1 MPVLPVAPWQ
11 VSELSLFTAA
21 WQWDVNVAS
30 KETRV
35 WCRKYPWNVVKWLKP
50 KKMNAIMKEIMI
62 PHALHHYT
70 TKKWF
75 LTSLSVFKYNK
86 TLKSL
91 HYCCADTC
99 ISYCKCNASLKLGMV
114 KEAILK
120 WCTNFGIFSSHTRT
134 QLLDKWVSEQQMAL
148 LSLPS
153 PPKLYYPQAAP
164 PPTTANMFESVNL
177 QRDNAL
183 RPILGGK
190 EKMSL
195 PSLLR
200 TETNDT
206 REVWE
211 IVMVK
216 NLWSKCFS
224 VKKTYSLLSCG
235 DFFLNFLFC
244 SIRPLFLP
252 ASLYDVFFGALGM
265 HSVNCSS

>member
-1 MPVLPVAPWQ
+1 MNFLNLHDASSSSHVCSLFVLQVWFHKEKKEKKNFASNAFQLQNLKYQMPVLPWAPWQ

-86 TLKSL
+86 TPKSL
-91 HYCCADTC
+91 QYCCADTC

-120 WCTNFGIFSSHTRT
+120 WCTNFGIFSSHIHAHSYWTNE
-134 QLLDKWVSEQQMAL
+134 WVSSKWHYFHCLHHPNFIIPGL
-148 LSLPS
+148 LLH
-153 PPKLYYPQAAP
+153 QRQ
-164 PPTTANMFESVNL
+164 PTCLKV
-177 QRDNAL
+177 
-183 RPILGGK
+183 
-190 EKMSL
+190 
-195 PSLLR
+195 
-200 TETNDT
+200 
-206 REVWE
+206 
-211 IVMVK
+211 
-216 NLWSKCFS
+216 
-224 VKKTYSLLSCG
+224 
-235 DFFLNFLFC
+235 
-244 SIRPLFLP
+244 
-252 ASLYDVFFGALGM
+252 
-265 HSVNCSS
+265 

>member
-1 MPVLPVAPWQ
+1 MMLPAAAMFAHCLSSRFGFTRKKKKKKNFASNAFQLQNLKYQMPVLPWAPWQ

-86 TLKSL
+86 TPKSL
-91 HYCCADTC
+91 QYCCADTC

-120 WCTNFGIFSSHTRT
+120 WCTNFGIFSSHTHTVTGQMSEWAANGITFIAFTT
-134 QLLDKWVSEQQMAL
+134 QTL
-148 LSLPS
+148 LSPGCS
-153 PPKLYYPQAAP
+153 
-164 PPTTANMFESVNL
+164 S
-177 QRDNAL
+177 
-183 RPILGGK
+183 
-190 EKMSL
+190 
-195 PSLLR
+195 
-200 TETNDT
+200 TNDSQH
-206 REVWE
+206 VW
-211 IVMVK
+211 
-216 NLWSKCFS
+216 KCKS
-224 VKKTYSLLSCG
+224 AE
-235 DFFLNFLFC
+235 
-244 SIRPLFLP
+244 R
-252 ASLYDVFFGALGM
+252 
-265 HSVNCSS
+265 